1 MYRPQWANMHR
12 PQWANMHRPQW
23 ANMHRP
29 QWANMHRPQWAT
41 TRVAPYY
48 TCDTTMCI
56 VVRPLWSPVG
66 CCGLVGCDPCGRPLV
81 VVVSSVVVIAHP
93 VSLDYAALVDAVD
106 LLSLDV
112 LLPLSAGLFVL
123 LALPSLAVFAVSV
136 FPFSPVLVGSS
147 LALAAALALSRWS
160 VL

>member
-1 MYRPQWANMHR
+1 MDCELGSKISEGNSQSILYH
-12 PQWANMHRPQW
+12 
-23 ANMHRP
+23 
-29 QWANMHRPQWAT
+29 
-41 TRVAPYY
+41 YF
-48 TCDTTMCI
+48 
-56 VVRPLWSPVG
+56 
-66 CCGLVGCDPCGRPLV
+66 
-81 VVVSSVVVIAHP
+81 
-93 VSLDYAALVDAVD
+93 YAALVDAVD

-136 FPFSPVLVGSS
+136 FPFSPDLVGSS

>member
-1 MYRPQWANMHR
+1 MYH
-12 PQWANMHRPQW
+12 
-23 ANMHRP
+23 P

-56 VVRPLWSPVG
+56 
-66 CCGLVGCDPCGRPLV
+66 VGCDPCGRPLV